1 MDNQII
7 EKIRKKQKYNALLF
21 AITQYGLRKQKPP
34 EKLIREAQEL
44 GCQLDIEEEELRN
57 IEFSIY

>member
-1 MDNQII
+1 LDRQIA

-21 AITQYGLRKQKPP
+21 TITQYGLRKLKPP
-34 EKLIREAQEL
+34 EELIREAQEL
-44 GCQLDIEEEELRN
+44 GYQLDIEEEELKN